1 MIGVSQTFVSRLL
14 KIEPGE
20 FILVGFPKQFC
31 TEAHSPLDSGWGLD
45 VMRVLPGH
53 QPGVEDVGEINKE
66 LCSQITLGAG
76 SRCTVLWKAD
86 TGLGS
91 EPGTLVQALLA
102 TPARENCWR

>member
-31 TEAHSPLDSGWGLD
+31 TEAHSPLDSGLGLD
-45 VMRVLPGH
+45 VMRVLPVQ
-53 QPGVEDVGEINKE
+53 QPRVGDVDEINKE
-66 LCSQITLGAG
+66 LCSQITLVLAG

-86 TGLGS
+86 TGLDY
-91 EPGTLVQALLA
+91 
-102 TPARENCWR
+102 